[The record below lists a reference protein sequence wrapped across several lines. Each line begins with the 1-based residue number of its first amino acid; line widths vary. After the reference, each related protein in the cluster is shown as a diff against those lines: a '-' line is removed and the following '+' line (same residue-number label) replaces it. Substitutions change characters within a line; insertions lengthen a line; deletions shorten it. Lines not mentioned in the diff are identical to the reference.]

1 MSASGA
7 SSSAPTIA
15 SCHGRD
21 ENGRRKDDEW
31 PRLPLPNDSG
41 ETGPSPVMAPRQ
53 ISRIRRQLPG
63 KWFRGRSAKERV
75 PSRNW
80 CPFLSARAKAAGQK
94 GKNGEVLLRAATYSS
109 FDALPP
115 SLPLPPS
122 PSPAAFLYSVPSLV
136 PDSPDSPIDQPANVR
151 ERTTTDR

>member
-1 MSASGA
+1 
-7 SSSAPTIA
+7 
-15 SCHGRD
+15 
-21 ENGRRKDDEW
+21 
-31 PRLPLPNDSG
+31 
-41 ETGPSPVMAPRQ
+41 MAPRQ
-53 ISRIRRQLPG
+53 ISRIRPQLPG
-63 KWFRGRSAKERV
+63 KWFRGRSAEERG

-136 PDSPDSPIDQPANVR
+136 PDSPDSPIDQHANVR
-151 ERTTTDR
+151 ERATTDEIYIYLEILGLIILRCPKTTKSDDYRLKIPFPSFSNRKCLLY